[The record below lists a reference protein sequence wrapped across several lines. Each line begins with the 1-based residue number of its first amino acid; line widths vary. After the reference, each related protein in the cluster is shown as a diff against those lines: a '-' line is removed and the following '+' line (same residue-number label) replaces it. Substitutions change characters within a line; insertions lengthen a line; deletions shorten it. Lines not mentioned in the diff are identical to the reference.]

1 MLIDKFGREINY
13 LRLSVT
19 DRCNLRCSYCM
30 PEHQQFLSRDEVL
43 SYEEIL
49 FLVNALSRN
58 GITKVRITGGEPF
71 VRKDLSS
78 LLEQLSS
85 IKTLD
90 NLSITTNGVLT
101 GRYIGQLLRS
111 NITNINL
118 SLDTLRRDRFFK
130 LTRRDEFE
138 AVFSSLQMLL
148 QNPFTLKLNMVVIS
162 DMNVDEIYDFV
173 ELTRNNKI
181 NIRFIE
187 EMPFNGQ
194 GNDYSGIKW
203 NYDTILHHISQRYT
217 LTKLPDPKHNIA
229 LNYKADDFAGS
240 IAVIPAYSRT
250 LCGTCNRLRITPT
263 GGMKLCLY
271 GNDVLNVKDL
281 IRSGIGEQELV
292 EAIQQAVALKP
303 VNGFEAAAMNDVD
316 QYESMS
322 LIGG

>member
-19 DRCNLRCSYCM
+19 DRCNLRCCYCM

-43 SYEEIL
+43 SYEEII
-49 FLVNALSRN
+49 FLVNALTRT

-85 IKTLD
+85 IKTLE

-101 GRYIGQLLRS
+101 GKYIDQLLRS
-111 NITNINL
+111 NITNVNL
-118 SLDTLRRDRFFK
+118 SLDTLRRDRFFR
-130 LTRRDEFE
+130 LTRRDEFD
-138 AVFSSLQMLL
+138 AVFASLQMLM
-148 QNPFTLKLNMVVIS
+148 QKPFNLKLNMVVIN
-162 DMNVDEIYDFV
+162 DMNVDEILDFV
-173 ELTRNNKI
+173 ELTRNHQI
-181 NIRFIE
+181 SVRFIE

-194 GNDYSGIKW
+194 GKDYSGIKW
-203 NYDTILHHISQRYT
+203 NYDAILHHISQRYN
-217 LTKLPDPKHNIA
+217 LTKLADPKHNIA

-250 LCGTCNRLRITPT
+250 LCGTCNRLRVTPT

-281 IRSGIGEQELV
+281 IRSGTGEQELIA
-292 EAIQQAVALKP
+292 AIQQAVTLKP
-303 VNGFEAAAMNDVD
+303 VNGFEAAAMKEVE

>member
-30 PEHQQFLSRDEVL
+30 PEHQQFLSRAEVL

-49 FLVNALSRN
+49 FLVNALTSN
-58 GITKVRITGGEPF
+58 GISKVRITGGEPF

-78 LLEQLSS
+78 LLEHLSS
-85 IKTLD
+85 IKTLE

-101 GRYIGQLLRS
+101 GKYIDQLLRF
-111 NITNINL
+111 NITNVNL

-130 LTRRDEFE
+130 LTRRDEFD
-138 AVFSSLQMLL
+138 AVFASLQMLM
-148 QNPFTLKLNMVVIS
+148 QKPFNLKLNMVVIN
-162 DMNVDEIYDFV
+162 DMNVDEILDFV
-173 ELTRNNKI
+173 ELTRDHQI
-181 NIRFIE
+181 NVRFIE

-194 GNDYSGIKW
+194 GKDYSGIKW
-203 NYDTILHHISQRYT
+203 NYDAILHHINQHYS
-217 LTKLPDPKHNIA
+217 LTKLPDPRHNIA
-229 LNYKADDFAGS
+229 LNYRADDFAGS

-281 IRSGIGEQELV
+281 IRSGMTEQELITS
-292 EAIQQAVALKP
+292 IQQAVALKP
-303 VNGFEAAAMNDVD
+303 VNGFEAAKMKEVEK
-316 QYESMS
+316 YESMS